1 MIRYLLLFSICY
13 LSALILTPLVARF
26 ASENGFL
33 DMPGD
38 ELQIHKKPIPLLGG
52 VAIFISFIV
61 AIISAS
67 LIPNFKLVSVNSA
80 IIGGSIIFMVGLWDD
95 IRGVSPYIR
104 LFAQISSGLI
114 IAMGGFHM
122 RVFNSGL
129 FNLLLTSFFVAGACN
144 SINLLDG
151 MDGLASG
158 VGIIIGMGFLVLSIL
173 SGNATGMIFSMILV
187 GVLAGFLLYNF
198 HPARIFL
205 GDSGSNFVGFCL
217 AFLAIDFSNRNPG
230 WEGLLIP
237 VVLMTLPIL
246 DTALAIARRLLSR
259 RSIFEGDRYH
269 LYDWLMQKGLSQKRV
284 ALILYGIGLLFTIS
298 GIVVGFAAI

>member
-1 MIRYLLLFSICY
+1 MGCLLLFSICY
-13 LSALILTPLVARF
+13 LSALIFTPLVARF

-33 DMPGD
+33 DMPGNK
-38 ELQIHKKPIPLLGG
+38 LQIHKEPIPLLGG

-61 AIISAS
+61 GVIIAS
-67 LIPNFKLVSVNSA
+67 LIPDFKMVSVNSVV
-80 IIGGSIIFMVGLWDD
+80 IGGSIIFIVALWDD
-95 IRGVSPYIR
+95 IRDLNPYVR
-104 LFAQISSGLI
+104 LFAQISSALI
-114 IAMGGFHM
+114 IAMGGSQM
-122 RVFNSGL
+122 RLFNSGL
-129 FNLLLTSFFVAGACN
+129 GNLLLTIFFVAGACN

-158 VGIIIGMGFLVLSIL
+158 VGIIIGVGFLTLSIL
-173 SGNATGMIFSMILV
+173 SGNAIGMILSIVLV

-198 HPARIFL
+198 HPAQIFL
-205 GDSGSNFVGFCL
+205 GNSGSNFVGFCL

-237 VVLMTLPIL
+237 VVFMSIPIL
-246 DTALAIARRLLSR
+246 DTALAITRRLFSR
-259 RSIFEGDRYH
+259 RSIFEGDRDH

-284 ALILYGIGLLFTIS
+284 VVILYGIGLLFTIS

>member
-1 MIRYLLLFSICY
+1 MMAYLLLFGICY

-26 ASENGFL
+26 ASENGLL

-67 LIPNFKLVSVNSA
+67 LIPDFKLVSLKSVV
-80 IIGGSIIFMVGLWDD
+80 IGGSIIFMVGLWDD

-114 IAMGGFHM
+114 IAISGSQMG
-122 RVFNSGL
+122 VFNSGL
-129 FNLLLTSFFVAGACN
+129 LNFFLTIFFVAGACN

-158 VGIIIGMGFLVLSIL
+158 VGIITGIGFLVLSIL
-173 SGNATGMIFSMILV
+173 SGNAMGMIFSMILV

-205 GDSGSNFVGFCL
+205 GDSGSNFIGFCL

-237 VVLMTLPIL
+237 VVLMTVPIL
-246 DTALAIARRLLSR
+246 DTALAITRRLLSR

-269 LYDWLMQKGLSQKRV
+269 LYDWLMQKGLSQRRV

>member
-1 MIRYLLLFSICY
+1 MEYLFLFSICY
-13 LSALILTPLVARF
+13 LTALILTPVVARF

-38 ELQIHKKPIPLLGG
+38 ELRIHKKPIPLLGG

-61 AIISAS
+61 AIISGS
-67 LIPNFKLVSVNSA
+67 LIPDFKLVSVNSTV
-80 IIGGSIIFMVGLWDD
+80 IGGSIIFMVGLWDD

-104 LFAQISSGLI
+104 LIAQISSGLI

-129 FNLLLTSFFVAGACN
+129 GNLFLTIFFVAGACN

-158 VGIIIGMGFLVLSIL
+158 VGLIIGAGFLALSIL
-173 SGNATGMIFSMILV
+173 SGNAVGTIFSIIVV
-187 GVLAGFLLYNF
+187 GALAGFLIYNF

-217 AFLAIDFSNRNPG
+217 AFLAIDFSQRNPG
-230 WEGLLIP
+230 GQGLLIP
-237 VVLMTLPIL
+237 VVLMTVPIL
-246 DTALAIARRLLSR
+246 DTALAITRRLLSR

-284 ALILYGIGLLFTIS
+284 VLILYGIGLLFTIS